1 VGPNI
6 IKREKKVVPIEKE
19 KEETH
24 GPVLLSGIKEVV
36 AEELGPWMMYLYAMK
51 SPATKEKYVMRL
63 GRFLDFVNQQE
74 ANKDST
80 LEEKARQNLE
90 RNAQIREN

>member
-36 AEELGPWMMYLYAMK
+36 AEELDPWMMYLM
-51 SPATKEKYVMRL
+51 P
-63 GRFLDFVNQQE
+63 
-74 ANKDST
+74 
-80 LEEKARQNLE
+80 
-90 RNAQIREN
+90 